1 MPLTICRTS
10 LFLLFFGC
18 SSLSVAG
25 PPVSPT
31 EPLTPT
37 EQKAKFKL
45 PAGFEIQLVAS
56 EPEIQKPM
64 NLAFDARGRLWVSHS
79 IEYPFAA
86 TDPEKARDG
95 LTVLEEIGPDGKAAK
110 ATRFAD
116 GLNIPIGVLPLP
128 SDTATSTGP
137 SGSSNKP
144 TTSVIVWSIPN
155 IWKLTDNDND
165 GKADKKEILYGPF
178 DFADTHGNQNAFRL
192 APDGWVYACHGFR
205 NSSKVKLRGEGDV
218 VLEMNSGNTYR
229 FKTDGSAIEQMS
241 WGQVNPFGQAIDPL
255 GNRFTADCHSKPL
268 TLILRGGHYDSFGKP
283 HDGLGF
289 VPLTTGNDHGSTGIA
304 GLAIYA
310 ADQFPREYH
319 GNIFVG
325 NVVTNTIH
333 RDVVQWR
340 GSSPWVEKPED
351 FVTCDDW
358 WFHPVDLQLGPD
370 GALYIS
376 DFYNSI
382 IGHYEVDLK
391 HPRRDRHRGRVWRVV
406 WTGEGT
412 RGQGNKGTLPDLT
425 TKSVKELVTLLGDA
439 NQTVRQLALAQ
450 IMHRKQHDGVEAEI
464 EIRNALGSR
473 NKKAAQKS
481 ETAPSADP
489 HFVDGAVHQLAMSAW
504 IFARFH
510 SLDLETVEKLRND
523 PSPVVRV
530 HIVKALSEAADWNSA
545 MREGV
550 CRQLADADPFVVRAS
565 AEGLGLHPHVEN
577 IQPLLRA
584 WAAAPKEDVQL
595 IHTIR
600 IALRNQIRGSSAIE
614 QLTTIKLSEE
624 ELARL
629 IDIALA
635 VPNETAAWFT
645 FDYVRGHEVSGDMMS
660 RCLTHVAQHV
670 GAARLDDVAKFAREK
685 YRDDESRQASLFQS
699 LFGGLTKRGQRL
711 SAESE
716 LGKWGA
722 SLAVKMLDPKSRP
735 APAWINV
742 PVGSAPGSL
751 QTSPWGVRPRNS
763 ADGVKDALFFD
774 SIVNGE
780 KLTGILKSAPFA
792 VPDKLTFWLCGHNGQ
807 PGTESLPLNHIRL
820 KLADSGEVI
829 AKEVVPRN
837 DVARKVE
844 WDLAKW
850 VGKSGVIEIV
860 DGDYGPSYA
869 WIGVGRFEPAVV
881 QNPSPDFGIDDEP
894 LAGALAVADQM
905 RLADQFD
912 NVVAILGDAQSTA
925 FVRAIAATTALSLN
939 RPLAVPSLASLMTN
953 NAEPVALRLALV
965 QQLGSVDDDSTR
977 KALGTALATA
987 PASLQQPIAL
997 ALATTRPGADSLL
1010 NLVATGKAS
1019 ARLLQDKPVVDRL
1032 KGTGLPDL
1040 DARLSDLTKDLPA
1053 PDERLKQQIA
1063 KFSASQSTTAT
1074 SLETGAA
1081 HFKKVCANCHRLGNE
1096 GGKVGPQLDGIGQRG
1111 LDRLLEDILDP
1122 NRNIDAAFRATTV
1135 STTKGQVIT
1144 GLKLRDEGAAIIL
1157 ADAQGK
1163 EVRINNADIDEFRVT
1178 ALSPMPSN
1186 VVEQIGE
1193 QNLPHLI
1200 AFLLSQRQPVKEPQ
1214 R

>member
-1 MPLTICRTS
+1 MLLTAVRS
-10 LFLLFFGC
+10 GVVWVGMGC
-18 SSLSVAG
+18 CSLSFAG

-31 EPLTPT
+31 EPLTPA
-37 EQKAKFKL
+37 EQKTKFKL

-56 EPEIQKPM
+56 EPDIQKPM

-86 TDPEKARDG
+86 ADPEQARDG
-95 LTVLEEIGPDGKAAK
+95 LTVLEGIGPDGKAAK

-128 SDTATSTGP
+128 SGNEA
-137 SGSSNKP
+137 
-144 TTSVIVWSIPN
+144 IVWSIPH
-155 IWKLTDNDND
+155 IWKLTDTDND
-165 GKADKKEILYGPF
+165 GKADKREILYGPF

-205 NSSKVKLRGEGDV
+205 NASKVKLRGEGGV
-218 VLEMNSGNTYR
+218 VLEMTSGNTYR

-268 TLILRGGHYDSFGKP
+268 TLIVRGGHYDSFGKP

-304 GLAIYA
+304 GVAIYA

-325 NVVTNTIH
+325 NVVTNIIH

-351 FVTCDDW
+351 FLSCDDW

-391 HPRRDRHRGRVWRVV
+391 HPKRDRHRGRVWRVV
-406 WTGEGT
+406 W
-412 RGQGNKGTLPDLT
+412 KGDGGKKDGGVLRDLT
-425 TKSVKELVTLLGDA
+425 AMTSTQLFELLGDA
-439 NQTVRQLALAQ
+439 NQTTRQLALGQ
-450 IMHRKQHDGVEAEI
+450 VVMRLKSDPMLVKKLTVIHGDMTSINRTKQPSPSEEVDYGDRHDNQVALAEWALFQSGHYEADRLPRLANELDSHGRAHVMKI
-464 EIRNALGSR
+464 LAEASAAHWTVAAKSAVQKALADRNALVR
-473 NKKAAQKS
+473 RAAA
-481 ETAPSADP
+481 ET
-489 HFVDGAVHQLAMSAW
+489 
-504 IFARFH
+504 
-510 SLDLETVEKLRND
+510 
-523 PSPVVRV
+523 
-530 HIVKALSEAADWNSA
+530 
-545 MREGV
+545 
-550 CRQLADADPFVVRAS
+550 
-565 AEGLGLHPHVEN
+565 LGLHPSADN
-577 IQPLLRA
+577 IPVLIRA
-584 WAAAPKEDVQL
+584 WATAPQEDVQL

-600 IALRNQIRGSSAIE
+600 IALRNQLRGASAIE
-614 QLTTIKLSEE
+614 QVATIKLTEE

-635 VPNETAAWFT
+635 VPSESAAWFT
-645 FDYVRGHEVSGDMMS
+645 FDYVRGREVSGDMMS

-670 GAARLDDVAKFAREK
+670 GAARLDDVAKFAQEK
-685 YRDDESRQASLFQS
+685 YRGDESRQVALFQS

-711 SAESE
+711 SAETE

-722 SLAVKMLDPKSRP
+722 SLAVKALDPKLRP
-735 APAWINV
+735 APAWVNV
-742 PVGSAPGSL
+742 PVESAPISL
-751 QTSPWGVRPRNS
+751 QASPWGVRPRGS
-763 ADGVKDALFFD
+763 ADGVKDGLFFD
-774 SIVNGE
+774 SISNGE
-780 KLTGILKSAPFA
+780 KLTGVLRSAPFA
-792 VPDKLTFWLCGHNGQ
+792 VPDKLSFWLCGHNGH
-807 PGTESLPLNHIRL
+807 PGTNPAPVNHIRL
-820 KLADSGEVI
+820 KLVESGEVI
-829 AKEVVPRN
+829 AQQVPPRN
-837 DVARKVE
+837 DVAQKIE
-844 WDLAKW
+844 WNLAKW
-850 VGKSGVIEIV
+850 SGQRGVIEIV
-860 DGDYGPSYA
+860 DADTGDAYA
-869 WIGVGRFEPAVV
+869 WLGAGRFEPAVV
-881 QNPSPDFGIDDEP
+881 ENPSPGFALGEGP
-894 LAGALAVADQM
+894 VGLALAVVEQI
-905 RLADQFD
+905 RLIDQFPHVQATL
-912 NVVAILGDAQSTA
+912 NDAQASA
-925 FVRAIAATTALSLN
+925 SVRTLAASAALSLD
-939 RPLAVPSLASLMTN
+939 RARSLPSLASLMTN
-953 NAEPVALRLALV
+953 NAEPVALRLALA
-965 QQLGSVDDDSTR
+965 QQLGSVGDDSSR

-1019 ARLLQDKPVVDRL
+1019 ARLLQDKPVLDRL
-1032 KGTGLPDL
+1032 KATTLPNL
-1040 DARLSDLTKDLPA
+1040 EARLSDLTKDLPA

-1063 KFSASQSTTAT
+1063 KFSASQSAFA
-1074 SLETGAA
+1074 SPAPDVLEKGAA

-1096 GGKVGPQLDGIGQRG
+1096 GAKVGPQLDGIGQRG

-1122 NRNIDAAFRATTV
+1122 NRNIDAAFRATTI
-1135 STTKGQVIT
+1135 STNQGQVIT
-1144 GLKLRDEGAAIIL
+1144 GLKLREEGAAIIL

-1163 EVRINNADIDEFRVT
+1163 EIRINNADIDESRVT

-1200 AFLLSQRQPVKEPQ
+1200 AFLLSQRQPAKEPQ
-1214 R
+1214 K

>member
-1 MPLTICRTS
+1 MLLTVVRS
-10 LFLLFFGC
+10 VVVLVGMGC
-18 SSLSVAG
+18 CSLSFAG

-31 EPLTPT
+31 EPLTPA
-37 EQKAKFKL
+37 EQQAKFKL

-56 EPEIQKPM
+56 EPDIQKPM
-64 NLAFDARGRLWVSHS
+64 NLAFDAKGRLWVSHS

-86 TDPEKARDG
+86 ADPEQSRDG
-95 LTVLEEIGPDGKAAK
+95 LTVLEGIGPDGKATK

-128 SDTATSTGP
+128 SG
-137 SGSSNKP
+137 NE
-144 TTSVIVWSIPN
+144 VIVWSIPN
-155 IWKLTDNDND
+155 IWKLTDTDND
-165 GKADKKEILYGPF
+165 GKADKREVLYGPF

-205 NSSKVKLRGEGDV
+205 NASKVKLRGEGDV
-218 VLEMNSGNTYR
+218 VLEMTSGNTYR
-229 FKTDGSAIEQMS
+229 FKPDGSAIEQMS

-268 TLILRGGHYDSFGKP
+268 TLIVRGGHYDSFGKP

-304 GLAIYA
+304 GVAIYA

-391 HPRRDRHRGRVWRVV
+391 HPKRDRTRGRVWRVV
-406 WTGEGT
+406 WTGEGD
-412 RGQGNKGTLPDLT
+412 KGTLSDLT
-425 TKSVKELVTLLGDA
+425 AMSNEQLFEMLGDP
-439 NQTVRQLALAQ
+439 NQTVRQLALGQVVIRMKSAPMLVKKLREIHGDMTSINRIKQPSPTDEVDYGDRHDNKAALAEWALFQSGQHEADRLPLIANTLDSHGRVHVMKILAEASAAQ
-450 IMHRKQHDGVEAEI
+450 WTAAAKSAVQKALSD
-464 EIRNALGSR
+464 RNALVR
-473 NKKAAQKS
+473 RAA
-481 ETAPSADP
+481 A
-489 HFVDGAVHQLAMSAW
+489 
-504 IFARFH
+504 
-510 SLDLETVEKLRND
+510 
-523 PSPVVRV
+523 
-530 HIVKALSEAADWNSA
+530 EA
-545 MREGV
+545 
-550 CRQLADADPFVVRAS
+550 
-565 AEGLGLHPHVEN
+565 LGLHPSIDN
-577 IQPLLRA
+577 ISVLIQA
-584 WAAAPKEDVQL
+584 WEAAPLEDVHL

-600 IALRNQIRGSSAIE
+600 IALRNQLRSTATVE
-614 QLTTIKLSEE
+614 QLATTAISEQKLE
-624 ELARL
+624 RL

-645 FDYVRGHEVSGDMMS
+645 FNYVRGREVSPDMMS
-660 RCLTHVAQHV
+660 RCLSHVAQHV
-670 GAARLDDVAKFAREK
+670 GGARLDDVAKFVQTK
-685 YRDDESRQASLFQS
+685 YPGDETKQISLFQS
-699 LFGGLTKRGQRL
+699 LFAGLTRRGQRL
-711 SAESE
+711 SAETE

-722 SLAVKMLDPKSRP
+722 SLAVKMLDPMSRP
-735 APAWINV
+735 APAWVNV
-742 PVGSAPGSL
+742 PVESAPVAL
-751 QTSPWGVRPRNS
+751 QASPWGVKPRGS
-763 ADGVKDALFFD
+763 ADGVKDGLFFD
-774 SIVNGE
+774 SISNGE
-780 KLTGILKSAPFA
+780 KLTGVLRSAPFA
-792 VPDKLTFWLCGHNGQ
+792 VPDKLSFWLCGHSGN
-807 PGTESLPLNHIRL
+807 PATKPAPLNHVRL
-820 KLADSGEVI
+820 KLVDSGEVI
-829 AKEVVPRN
+829 AQQVPPRN
-837 DVARKVE
+837 DVAQKIE
-844 WDLAKW
+844 WNLTKW
-850 VGKSGVIEIV
+850 SGQRGVIEIV
-860 DGDYGPSYA
+860 DADTGDAYA
-869 WIGVGRFEPAVV
+869 WLGAGRFEPAVV
-881 QNPSPDFGIDDEP
+881 ENPSPGFALGDSSLG
-894 LAGALAVADQM
+894 LALTVVEQM
-905 RLADQFD
+905 RLVDQLPH
-912 NVVAILGDAQSTA
+912 V
-925 FVRAIAATTALSLN
+925 
-939 RPLAVPSLASLMTN
+939 LASLNDRQLSSSVRSLAATAAMALDRTRTLTVLSSLMIN
-953 NAEPVALRLALV
+953 NAEPVALRLALA
-965 QQLGSVDDDSTR
+965 QQLGSVDDESVR

-1010 NLVATGKAS
+1010 SLIATGKAS
-1019 ARLLQDKPVVDRL
+1019 ARLLQDKPVLDRL
-1032 KGTGLPDL
+1032 KATALPDL

-1053 PDERLKQQIA
+1053 PDERLKQLIA
-1063 KFSASQSTTAT
+1063 KFSASQSAALASPTPEALTQ
-1074 SLETGAA
+1074 GAA
-1081 HFKKVCANCHRLGNE
+1081 HFKKVCANCHRLGND

-1122 NRNIDAAFRATTV
+1122 NRNIDAAFRATTI
-1135 STTKGQVIT
+1135 STNQGQAIT

-1163 EVRINNADIDEFRVT
+1163 EIRINHADIDESRVT

-1193 QNLPHLI
+1193 KNLPHLI

-1214 R
+1214 K

>member
-1 MPLTICRTS
+1 MLWRCCWIPVVCVSS
-10 LFLLFFGC
+10 LFG
-18 SSLSVAG
+18 SAWAG

-31 EPLTPT
+31 EPLTPA

-56 EPEIQKPM
+56 EPDIQKPM

-86 TDPEKARDG
+86 ADPEKARDG
-95 LTVLEEIGPDGKAAK
+95 LTVLEGIGPDGMAAK

-128 SDTATSTGP
+128 SG
-137 SGSSNKP
+137 NE
-144 TTSVIVWSIPN
+144 VIVWSIPN
-155 IWKLTDNDND
+155 IWKLTDTDND

-205 NSSKVKLRGEGDV
+205 NASKVKLRGEGDV
-218 VLEMNSGNTYR
+218 VLEMTSGNTYR

-268 TLILRGGHYDSFGKP
+268 TLIVRGGHYDSFGKP

-304 GLAIYA
+304 GVAIYA

-325 NVVTNTIH
+325 NVVTNIIH
-333 RDVVQWR
+333 RDVIQWR

-391 HPRRDRHRGRVWRVV
+391 HPKRDRTRGRVWRVV
-406 WTGEGT
+406 WKGEGDKGT
-412 RGQGNKGTLPDLT
+412 RGTRDKGALSDLT
-425 TKSVKELVTLLGDA
+425 TKSNQQLTIFLGHPNQSVRELALGLLVERGKADPLVAKLLKPRVLPVFDSGINQAESKSVSYGATDENAAALAGWALNRLGQLGASEINSLSISPSQLVRVHLMKILADGSVAQWTEMAKALVQKSLTDA
-439 NQTVRQLALAQ
+439 NPFVGRAA
-450 IMHRKQHDGVEAEI
+450 AET
-464 EIRNALGSR
+464 LGHH
-473 NKKAAQKS
+473 
-481 ETAPSADP
+481 PSADNIP
-489 HFVDGAVHQLAMSAW
+489 HL
-504 IFARFH
+504 I
-510 SLDLETVEKLRND
+510 
-523 PSPVVRV
+523 
-530 HIVKALSEAADWNSA
+530 
-545 MREGV
+545 
-550 CRQLADADPFVVRAS
+550 
-565 AEGLGLHPHVEN
+565 
-577 IQPLLRA
+577 RA
-584 WAAAPKEDVQL
+584 WAAAPQEDVQL

-600 IALRNQIRGSSAIE
+600 IALRNQLRGASAIE
-614 QLTTIKLSEE
+614 QLATIKLTEE
-624 ELARL
+624 ELTRL

-645 FDYVRGHEVSGDMMS
+645 FDYVRGREVSPEMMA

-670 GAARLDDVAKFAREK
+670 GGARLDDVAKFVQTK
-685 YRDDESRQASLFQS
+685 YSGDETKQISLFQS
-699 LFGGLTKRGQRL
+699 LFAGLTRRGQRL

-735 APAWINV
+735 APAWVNV
-742 PVGSAPGSL
+742 PIESASAAL
-751 QTSPWGVRPRNS
+751 QASPWGVRPRGS
-763 ADGVKDALFFD
+763 ADGVKDGLFFD
-774 SIVNGE
+774 SITNGE
-780 KLTGILKSAPFA
+780 KLAGVLRSAPFA
-792 VPDKLTFWLCGHNGQ
+792 VPDKLSFWLCGHNGN
-807 PGTESLPLNHIRL
+807 PMTKPAPLNRVCL
-820 KLADSGEVI
+820 KLIESGEVI
-829 AKEVVPRN
+829 AQQLPPRN
-837 DVARKVE
+837 DVAQRVE
-844 WDLAKW
+844 WNLAKW
-850 VGKSGVIEIV
+850 SGQRGAIEIV
-860 DGDYGPSYA
+860 DADTGDAYA
-869 WIGVGRFEPAVV
+869 WLGAGRFEPAVV
-881 QNPSPDFGIDDEP
+881 ANPSPGFAFGDGS
-894 LAGALAVADQM
+894 LALALQVAEQI
-905 RLADQFD
+905 RLVGQFD
-912 NVVAILGDAQSTA
+912 HVLGVLGDAQSA
-925 FVRAIAATTALSLN
+925 ASVRAIAATAAMALD
-939 RPLAVPSLASLMTN
+939 RPHALTMLATLMTN
-953 NAEPVALRLALV
+953 NAEPVALRLALA
-965 QQLGSVDDDSTR
+965 QQLGSVDDESSR

-1010 NLVATGKAS
+1010 NLVVTGKAS

-1032 KGTGLPDL
+1032 QGTGLPDL

-1053 PDERLKQQIA
+1053 PDERLRQQIA
-1063 KFSASQSTTAT
+1063 KFSASQSTTTA

-1081 HFKKVCANCHRLGNE
+1081 MFKKVCANCHRLG
-1096 GGKVGPQLDGIGQRG
+1096 GDGAKFGPQLDGIGQRG
-1111 LDRLLEDILDP
+1111 LERLLEDILDP
-1122 NRNIDAAFRATTV
+1122 NRNIDAAFRATTI
-1135 STTKGQVIT
+1135 STNQGQVIT
-1144 GLKLRDEGAAIIL
+1144 GLKLREEGAAVIL

-1163 EVRINNADIDEFRVT
+1163 EIRIANADIDESRVT

-1214 R
+1214 P

>member
-1 MPLTICRTS
+1 M
-10 LFLLFFGC
+10 LLAVARSGVVLVGMGC
-18 SSLSVAG
+18 CSLSFAG

-31 EPLTPT
+31 EPLTPA

-86 TDPEKARDG
+86 ADSEKARDG
-95 LTVLEEIGPDGKAAK
+95 LTVLEGIGPDGKAAK
-110 ATRFAD
+110 VTKFAE

-128 SDTATSTGP
+128 SG
-137 SGSSNKP
+137 NE
-144 TTSVIVWSIPN
+144 VIVWSIPN
-155 IWKLTDNDND
+155 IWKLTDTDND

-205 NSSKVKLRGEGDV
+205 NASKVKLRGEGDV
-218 VLEMNSGNTYR
+218 VLEMTSGNTYR
-229 FKTDGSAIEQMS
+229 FKPDGSAIEQMS

-268 TLILRGGHYDSFGKP
+268 TLIVRGGHYDSFGKP

-304 GLAIYA
+304 GVAIYA

-325 NVVTNTIH
+325 NVVTNIIH

-351 FVTCDDW
+351 FLSCDDW

-391 HPRRDRHRGRVWRVV
+391 HPKRDRHRGRVWRVV
-406 WTGEGT
+406 WTGEGGKKDGG
-412 RGQGNKGTLPDLT
+412 RLRDLT
-425 TKSVKELVTLLGDA
+425 AMTSTQLFELLGDA
-439 NQTVRQLALAQ
+439 NQTTRQLALGQVVMRLKSDPKLVNTLKSIHSDDSSINRTKQPSPSEEVDYGDHHDNKVALAEWALFQSGQHEADRLPQLAEVLDSHGRVHVMKILAETSAAQ
-450 IMHRKQHDGVEAEI
+450 WTVAAKSAVQKALSD
-464 EIRNALGSR
+464 RNALVR
-473 NKKAAQKS
+473 RAAA
-481 ETAPSADP
+481 ET
-489 HFVDGAVHQLAMSAW
+489 
-504 IFARFH
+504 
-510 SLDLETVEKLRND
+510 
-523 PSPVVRV
+523 
-530 HIVKALSEAADWNSA
+530 
-545 MREGV
+545 
-550 CRQLADADPFVVRAS
+550 
-565 AEGLGLHPHVEN
+565 LGLHPSADN
-577 IQPLLRA
+577 IPALIRA
-584 WAAAPKEDVQL
+584 WQAAPQEDVQL

-600 IALRNQIRGSSAIE
+600 IALRNQLRGSAAIE
-614 QLTTIKLSEE
+614 QLATIKLSEE

-635 VPNETAAWFT
+635 VPSESAAWFT
-645 FDYVRGHEVSGDMMS
+645 FDYVRGREVSSEMMS

-670 GAARLDDVAKFAREK
+670 GSARLDDVTKFAQEK
-685 YRDDESRQASLFQS
+685 YRSDESRQAALFQS

-711 SAESE
+711 SSKSE

-742 PVGSAPGSL
+742 PVGSAPDSL
-751 QTSPWGVRPRNS
+751 QMSPWGVRPRGS

-792 VPDKLTFWLCGHNGQ
+792 MPDKLLFWLCGHNGQ

-820 KLADSGEVI
+820 KLAESGEVI

-837 DVARKVE
+837 DVAQKVE
-844 WDLAKW
+844 WDLTKW
-850 VGKSGVIEIV
+850 TGKSGVIEIV

-869 WIGVGRFEPAVV
+869 WIGVGRFEPTVV
-881 QNPSPDFGIDDEP
+881 QNPSPGFGLDDEP

-912 NVVAILGDAQSTA
+912 NVLAILSDAQSTA
-925 FVRAIAATTALSLN
+925 FVRAGAATTALSLN
-939 RPLAVPSLASLMTN
+939 RPRAVPSLASLMTN
-953 NAEPVALRLALV
+953 NAEPVALRLALA
-965 QQLGSVDDDSTR
+965 QQLGSVDDDSSR

-997 ALATTRPGADSLL
+997 ALATTRSGADSLL

-1019 ARLLQDKPVVDRL
+1019 ARLLQDKPVIDRL
-1032 KGTGLPDL
+1032 KATSLPNL

-1053 PDERLKQQIA
+1053 PDERLKQLIA
-1063 KFSASQSTTAT
+1063 KFSASQSVALA
-1074 SLETGAA
+1074 SPAPDVLEKGAA

-1144 GLKLRDEGAAIIL
+1144 GLKLREEGAAVIL

-1163 EVRINNADIDEFRVT
+1163 EIRINNADIDESRVT

-1200 AFLLSQRQPVKEPQ
+1200 AFLLSQRQTVKEPPK
-1214 R
+1214 

>member
-1 MPLTICRTS
+1 MPLTVCRAAVM
-10 LFLLFFGC
+10 LLFVGC
-18 SSLSVAG
+18 ASWSLAG

-31 EPLTPT
+31 EPLTPA

-56 EPEIQKPM
+56 EPDIQKPM

-86 TDPEKARDG
+86 ADPEKARDG
-95 LTVLEEIGPDGKAAK
+95 LTVLEGIGPDGKAAK

-128 SDTATSTGP
+128 SG
-137 SGSSNKP
+137 NE
-144 TTSVIVWSIPN
+144 VIVWSIPN
-155 IWKLTDNDND
+155 IWKLTDTDND
-165 GKADKKEILYGPF
+165 GKADKREILYGPF

-205 NSSKVKLRGEGDV
+205 NASKVKLRGEGDV
-218 VLEMNSGNTYR
+218 VLEMTSGNTYR

-268 TLILRGGHYDSFGKP
+268 TLIVRGGHYDSFGKP

-304 GLAIYA
+304 GVAIYA
-310 ADQFPREYH
+310 ADQFPPEYR

-325 NVVTNTIH
+325 NVVTNIIH
-333 RDVVQWR
+333 RDVIQWR

-358 WFHPVDLQLGPD
+358 WFHPVDLQIGPD

-391 HPRRDRHRGRVWRVV
+391 HPRRDRTRGRVWRVV
-406 WTGEGT
+406 WKGEGDKGT
-412 RGQGNKGTLPDLT
+412 RGRGDKGTPVDLT
-425 TKSVKELVTLLGDA
+425 TKSVDELVASLADA
-439 NQTVRQLALAQ
+439 NQTVRQLALGQ
-450 IMHRKQHDGVEAEI
+450 LVGRLKSESNVIEKLKTIVMTPGIGGDGTTSFAAVSYGTGRDNAVALAAWALFRSEQLDEKALARMATDSESLVRVQVVKILAEA
-464 EIRNALGSR
+464 S
-473 NKKAAQKS
+473 AAQWSVTAKTLAQTLLS
-481 ETAPSADP
+481 DANPTVRRGAAET
-489 HFVDGAVHQLAMSAW
+489 
-504 IFARFH
+504 
-510 SLDLETVEKLRND
+510 
-523 PSPVVRV
+523 
-530 HIVKALSEAADWNSA
+530 
-545 MREGV
+545 
-550 CRQLADADPFVVRAS
+550 
-565 AEGLGLHPHVEN
+565 LGLHPAPDN
-577 IQPLLRA
+577 IPALIPA
-584 WAAAPKEDVQL
+584 WEAASKEDVQL
-595 IHTIR
+595 IHVIR
-600 IALRNQIRGSSAIE
+600 IALRNQIRSSSAIE
-614 QLTTIKLSEE
+614 QLATIKLSEE
-624 ELARL
+624 ELSRL

-635 VPNETAAWFT
+635 VPSETAAWFT
-645 FDYVRGHEVSGDMMS
+645 FDYVRGREVSGDMMS

-670 GAARLDDVAKFAREK
+670 GAARLDDVARFAQEK
-685 YRDDESRQASLFQS
+685 YRGDESRQVALFQS

-711 SAESE
+711 SSESE

-722 SLAVKMLDPKSRP
+722 SLAVKVLDPKSRP

-751 QTSPWGVRPRNS
+751 QTSPWGVRPRGS

-792 VPDKLTFWLCGHNGQ
+792 VPDKLSFWLCGHNGQ

-820 KLADSGEVI
+820 KLAETGEVI

-844 WDLAKW
+844 WDLTKW
-850 VGKSGVIEIV
+850 VGRSGVIEIV

-869 WIGVGRFEPAVV
+869 WIGAGRFEQTVV
-881 QNPSPDFGIDDEP
+881 QNPAPGFGLDDEP

-912 NVVAILGDAQSTA
+912 NVLAILGGAQSTA

-939 RPLAVPSLASLMTN
+939 RPRAVPSLALLMTN
-953 NAEPVALRLALV
+953 NAEPVALRLALA
-965 QQLGSVDDDSTR
+965 QQLGSVDDDLAR

-987 PASLQQPIAL
+987 SASLQQPIAL

-1019 ARLLQDKPVVDRL
+1019 ARLLQDKPVIDRL
-1032 KGTGLPDL
+1032 KGTGLPEL

-1063 KFSASQSTTAT
+1063 KFSASQSTTTT
-1074 SLETGAA
+1074 SPETGAA
-1081 HFKKVCANCHRLGNE
+1081 MFKKVCANCHRLGND
-1096 GGKVGPQLDGIGQRG
+1096 GAKFGPQLDGIGQRG
-1111 LDRLLEDILDP
+1111 LERLLEDILDP
-1122 NRNIDAAFRATTV
+1122 NRNIDAAFRATTI
-1135 STTKGQVIT
+1135 STNQGQVIT
-1144 GLKLRDEGAAIIL
+1144 GLKLREEGAAVIL

-1163 EVRINNADIDEFRVT
+1163 EIRIANADIDESRVT

-1200 AFLLSQRQPVKEPQ
+1200 AFLLQQRQPVKEPQ
-1214 R
+1214 P

>member
-1 MPLTICRTS
+1 MPINLLRAAVLLSFVSCASWS
-10 LFLLFFGC
+10 L
-18 SSLSVAG
+18 AG

-31 EPLTPT
+31 EPLTPA
-37 EQKAKFKL
+37 EQKSKFKL
-45 PAGFEIQLVAS
+45 PVGFEIQLVAS

-86 TDPEKARDG
+86 ADPEQARDG
-95 LTVLEEIGPDGKAAK
+95 LTVLEGIGSDGKATK

-128 SDTATSTGP
+128 SG
-137 SGSSNKP
+137 NE
-144 TTSVIVWSIPN
+144 VVVWSIPN
-155 IWKLTDNDND
+155 IWKLTDTDND

-205 NSSKVKLRGEGDV
+205 NASKVKLRGEGPV
-218 VLEMNSGNTYR
+218 VLEMTSGNTYR
-229 FKTDGSAIEQMS
+229 FKPDGSAIEQMS

-304 GLAIYA
+304 GVAIYA

-325 NVVTNTIH
+325 NVVTNIIH

-391 HPRRDRHRGRVWRVV
+391 HPRRDRTRGRVWRVV
-406 WTGEGT
+406 WTGEG
-412 RGQGNKGTLPDLT
+412 GGTKAEKSAGRTDRRPHGDLMSR
-425 TKSVKELVTLLGDA
+425 SVGELVDLLGDA
-439 NQTVRQLALAQ
+439 NQTVRQLALGQLVQRGTSEQVAATRPHTLLALRAASMENDHKPQ
-450 IMHRKQHDGVEAEI
+450 PANQTAGPLFVNRFDNQRAMATWGLHR
-464 EIRNALGSR
+464 LGGLDD
-473 NKKAAQKS
+473 
-481 ETAPSADP
+481 ETTKRLSSD
-489 HFVDGAVHQLAMSAW
+489 S
-504 IFARFH
+504 
-510 SLDLETVEKLRND
+510 
-523 PSPVVRV
+523 SPVVRV
-530 HIVKALSEAADWNSA
+530 HLVKALTERADWNEETA
-545 MREGV
+545 TLV
-550 CRQLADADPFVVRAS
+550 CSLLSDADPFVIRAA
-565 AEGLGLHPHVEN
+565 AEGLGWHVHGAN
-577 IQPLLRA
+577 IPPLLRA
-584 WAAAPKEDVQL
+584 WSATSPEDMQL
-595 IHTIR
+595 IHVIR
-600 IALRNQIRGSSAIE
+600 IALRNQLRGASAIE
-614 QLTTIKLSEE
+614 QLATIKLNEE
-624 ELARL
+624 ELSRL

-635 VPNETAAWFT
+635 VPSESAAWFT
-645 FDYVRGHEVSGDMMS
+645 FDYVRGREVSGDMMS

-670 GAARLDDVAKFAREK
+670 GSARLDDVAKFAQEK
-685 YRDDESRQASLFQS
+685 YRGHESQQVALFQS
-699 LFGGLTKRGQRL
+699 LFNGLTQRGQRL
-711 SAESE
+711 SSDTA

-722 SLAVKMLDPKSRP
+722 SLAVKLLDPKSRP
-735 APAWINV
+735 APAWVNV
-742 PVGSAPGSL
+742 PVESAPVAL
-751 QTSPWGVRPRNS
+751 QASPWGVRPRGS
-763 ADGVKDALFFD
+763 ADGVKDGLFFD
-774 SIVNGE
+774 SLSNGE
-780 KLTGILKSAPFA
+780 KLTGVLRSAPFA
-792 VPDKLTFWLCGHNGQ
+792 VPDKLTFWLCGHNGN
-807 PGTESLPLNHIRL
+807 PATKPAPVNHVRL
-820 KLADSGEVI
+820 KLVESGEVI
-829 AKEVVPRN
+829 AQQVPPRN
-837 DVARKVE
+837 DVAQKVE
-844 WDLAKW
+844 WNLSKW
-850 VGKSGVIEIV
+850 SGQRGVIEIV
-860 DGDYGPSYA
+860 DADTGDAYA
-869 WIGVGRFEPAVV
+869 WLAAGRFEPTVV
-881 QNPSPDFGIDDEP
+881 ESPSPGFVLGEGQIG
-894 LAGALAVADQM
+894 LALAVAEQM
-905 RLADQFD
+905 RLVDQFD
-912 NVVAILGDAQSTA
+912 HVLAVLNDAQASGS
-925 FVRAIAATTALSLN
+925 VRSLAATAAMSLN
-939 RPLAVPSLASLMTN
+939 RLRSLPALGTLMTN
-953 NAEPVALRLALV
+953 NAEPAALRLSLA
-965 QQLGSVDDDSTR
+965 QQLGSVDDESAR
-977 KALGTALATA
+977 NSLGTALASA

-1010 NLVATGKAS
+1010 TLVSTGKAS
-1019 ARLLQDKPVVDRL
+1019 ARLLQDKPVIDRL
-1032 KGTGLPDL
+1032 KATSLPEL
-1040 DARLSDLTKDLPA
+1040 AARLSDLTKDLPA

-1063 KFSASQSTTAT
+1063 KFTASQTTTTT
-1074 SLETGAA
+1074 SLEIGAA
-1081 HFKKVCANCHRLGNE
+1081 HFKKVCANCHRLGAE

-1144 GLKLRDEGAAIIL
+1144 GLKLREEGGGVIL

-1163 EVRINNADIDEFRVT
+1163 EIRINNADIDESRIT

-1200 AFLLSQRQPVKEPQ
+1200 AFLLQQRQPVKEPQ
-1214 R
+1214 K

>member
-1 MPLTICRTS
+1 M
-10 LFLLFFGC
+10 LLAVVRSGVVLMGMGC
-18 SSLSVAG
+18 CSLSFAG

-31 EPLTPT
+31 EPLTPA
-37 EQKAKFKL
+37 EQQAQFKL

-86 TDPEKARDG
+86 SDPEQARDG
-95 LTVLEEIGPDGKAAK
+95 LTVLEGIGPDGKAAK

-128 SDTATSTGP
+128 SG
-137 SGSSNKP
+137 NE
-144 TTSVIVWSIPN
+144 VIVWSIPN
-155 IWKLTDNDND
+155 IWKLTDTDND
-165 GKADKKEILYGPF
+165 GKADKREVLYGPF

-205 NSSKVKLRGEGDV
+205 NASKIKLRGEGDV
-218 VLEMNSGNTYR
+218 VLEMTSGNTYR

-268 TLILRGGHYDSFGKP
+268 TLIVRGGHYDSFGKP

-304 GLAIYA
+304 GVAIYA
-310 ADQFPREYH
+310 ADQFPPEYH

-333 RDVVQWR
+333 RDIVQWR

-351 FVTCDDW
+351 FLTCDDW

-406 WTGEGT
+406 WKGEGDKGT
-412 RGQGNKGTLPDLT
+412 RGQGGKGTLVDLT
-425 TKSVKELVTLLGDA
+425 KKPLNEMVKLLGHENQTMRELVLGQLVERAKLYPQSEVSERFRTMVRMLLVEDDEKPLFGNRRDHQVVLPA
-439 NQTVRQLALAQ
+439 WALFQMGQL
-450 IMHRKQHDGVEAEI
+450 D
-464 EIRNALGSR
+464 
-473 NKKAAQKS
+473 
-481 ETAPSADP
+481 
-489 HFVDGAVHQLAMSAW
+489 
-504 IFARFH
+504 
-510 SLDLETVEKLRND
+510 EKLITRMATD
-523 PSPVVRV
+523 ESPFVRV
-530 HIVKALSEAADWNSA
+530 QVMKILAEASAAKWTVSSKILVQKALSD
-545 MREGV
+545 
-550 CRQLADADPFVVRAS
+550 DDPFVRRAA
-565 AEGLGLHPHVEN
+565 AETLGLHPSADN
-577 IQPLLRA
+577 IPALIRA
-584 WAAAPKEDVQL
+584 LEVAPKEDVQL
-595 IHTIR
+595 IHVIR
-600 IALRNQIRGSSAIE
+600 IALRNQLRGASAIE
-614 QLTTIKLSEE
+614 QLATIKLSEE

-645 FDYVRGHEVSGDMMS
+645 FDYVRGREVSSEVMS
-660 RCLTHVAQHV
+660 RCLSHVAQHV
-670 GAARLDDVAKFAREK
+670 GAARLDDVAKFVQTK
-685 YRDDESRQASLFQS
+685 YPGDETKQISLFQS
-699 LFGGLTKRGQRL
+699 LFAGLTRRGQRL
-711 SAESE
+711 SSESE

-735 APAWINV
+735 APAWVNV
-742 PVGSAPGSL
+742 PVESAPISL
-751 QTSPWGVRPRNS
+751 QASPWGVRPRGS
-763 ADGVKDALFFD
+763 ADGVKDGLFFD
-774 SIVNGE
+774 SISNGE
-780 KLTGILKSAPFA
+780 KLTGVLRSAPFA
-792 VPDKLTFWLCGHNGQ
+792 VPDKLTFWLCGHNGN
-807 PGTESLPLNHIRL
+807 PATKPAPPNHVRL
-820 KLADSGEVI
+820 KLVESGEVI
-829 AKEVVPRN
+829 AQQVPPRN
-837 DVARKVE
+837 DVAQKVE
-844 WDLAKW
+844 WNLTKW
-850 VGKSGVIEIV
+850 SGQRGLIEIV
-860 DGDYGPSYA
+860 DADTGGAYA
-869 WIGVGRFEPAVV
+869 WLGAGRFEPAVV
-881 QNPSPDFGIDDEP
+881 ENPSPGFAFGDGS
-894 LAGALAVADQM
+894 LALALQVAEQM
-905 RLADQFD
+905 RLVGEFD
-912 NVVAILGDAQSTA
+912 HVLGMLGDAQSAST
-925 FVRAIAATTALSLN
+925 VRALAATAAMSLN
-939 RPLAVPSLASLMTN
+939 RPRAVPPLASLMTN
-953 NAEPVALRLALV
+953 NAEPAALRLALA
-965 QQLGSVDDDSTR
+965 QQLGSVDEDSART
-977 KALGTALATA
+977 ALGTALATA

-1019 ARLLQDKPVVDRL
+1019 ARLLQDKPVIDRL
-1032 KGTGLPDL
+1032 KATSLPEL

-1063 KFSASQSTTAT
+1063 KFSASQSAALA
-1074 SLETGAA
+1074 SPAPDALEKGAA
-1081 HFKKVCANCHRLGNE
+1081 HFKKVCANCHRI
-1096 GGKVGPQLDGIGQRG
+1096 GGDGAKFGPQLDGIGQRG
-1111 LDRLLEDILDP
+1111 LERLLEDILDP
-1122 NRNIDAAFRATTV
+1122 NRNIDAAFRATTI
-1135 STTKGQVIT
+1135 STNQGQVIT
-1144 GLKLRDEGAAIIL
+1144 GLKLREEGAAVIL

-1163 EVRINNADIDEFRVT
+1163 EIRIANADIDESRVM

-1200 AFLLSQRQPVKEPQ
+1200 AFLLSQRQPVKEPPAKAE
-1214 R
+1214 